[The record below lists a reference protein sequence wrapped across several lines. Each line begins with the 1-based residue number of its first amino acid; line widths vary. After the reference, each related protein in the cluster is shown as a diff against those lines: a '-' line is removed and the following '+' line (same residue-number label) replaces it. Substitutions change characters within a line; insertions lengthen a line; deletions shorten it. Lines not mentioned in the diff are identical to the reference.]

1 MRKIISYFINYP
13 KAVNIIILFFIF
25 FGIAGIISLKS
36 SFFPLID
43 SNFVSI
49 NITYL
54 GASPNEIEEGII
66 LKIED
71 NLKGI
76 AGIDRI
82 SSTARENNGSIL
94 VEISQN
100 KNIDLM
106 LLEVKNAIDRVPSY
120 PANMEPIVVSK
131 VDEQRPTIIFSL
143 AGEKTPL
150 TILKSIGRTI
160 EKDLRDIEGISQVN
174 VSGYPEE
181 EIEIAINE
189 NILLAYNLT
198 FEEIK
203 NSIRNTNILVTG
215 GKVKTENEEFLIR
228 AKNRNY
234 YADELSNIIIRSDN
248 KGKIVRLSDIATIRD
263 KFSETPLSSSVDG
276 NKAIIITVSS
286 TNDEDLTKS
295 AQQIRN
301 YIDEFNAKNQ
311 NLKLTSLQDRSKVL
325 RQRTN
330 LLLENGTIGIFLV
343 LILLSIFLNIRLAF
357 WVAFGLPISFLG
369 MLIFAGQ
376 AGVTINLMS
385 LFGMIVVVG
394 ILVDDGIVIAEN
406 IYQNF
411 EKGKSPAQAA
421 IDGTIEVLP
430 AILCA
435 ILTTIIAFGTLLF
448 LDGQVS
454 EFFGEVA
461 IIVILTLMVSLIEAL
476 IILPSHLA
484 HSKALVAKRKVNENF
499 ISRVFKSMRKI
510 NKKGNDLMFWLRDK
524 LYSPIL
530 IFALRNRFL
539 SFAGF
544 IAALLLTI
552 GSIGG
557 GIIGVTFFPTIASDI
572 VTVDL
577 NMPEGTHVKITDS
590 IISIIEDNV
599 WIVGAELSEEFM
611 KNDKRKLIRNVRK
624 NIGIP
629 AQGIQPLGVPSFDA
643 LGNSSIASL
652 EIYLLDSE
660 NRSNKI
666 KASLFANLLREK
678 MGEVVGVEK
687 LVYGSGVNFGGYPIS
702 VSLLSTDVYELKL
715 AKQELLKI
723 LNSNSLLTDI
733 ANNDPEGIKEIH
745 LKLNENANLLGLSL
759 SSVMAQ
765 VRSGFFGVE
774 AQRFQRGEDEI
785 RVWVRYDETSRS
797 MINNL
802 EQMRILTPYNKRVP
816 LMEIADYEIK
826 RGDVSINHLDGKR
839 EIQISANLK
848 NENQSASDIVYDL
861 KNNVLPKIQLKYP
874 SISAS
879 FEGQNREANKIIDSA
894 TKILPL
900 TLFLIFIVIGFT
912 FRSYSQPFLLLMLI
926 PFSLTTV
933 AWGHLIHGF
942 PVNIISML
950 GIIALIGILVNDGL
964 ILISKF
970 NQNLRDG
977 LNFDDSLYK
986 AGRSRFRAIFLT
998 SITTIAGLAP
1008 IILEKSFQA
1017 QLLKPMAI
1025 SIAYGIGYAT
1035 FLTLIMLPI
1044 FISGANSFKIAYI
1057 WLTTGKK
1064 LEKKEVESPIIELKN
1079 LIKK

>member
-43 SNFVSI
+43 SNFVSV

-76 AGIDRI
+76 SGIDRVT
-82 SSTARENNGSIL
+82 STARENNGSIL

-131 VDEQRPTIIFSL
+131 LDEQRPTIIFSL

-150 TILKSIGRTI
+150 TTLKNIGRTI

-248 KGKIVRLSDIATIRD
+248 KGKIVRLSDIAAIRD
-263 KFSETPLSSSVDG
+263 KFSETSLSSSVDG

-295 AQQIRN
+295 AEQIRN

-325 RQRTN
+325 SQRTN
-330 LLLENGTIGIFLV
+330 LLLENGAIGIFLV

-376 AGVTINLMS
+376 VGVTINLMS

-421 IDGTIEVLP
+421 IDGTMEVLP
-430 AILCA
+430 AILSA
-435 ILTTIIAFGTLLF
+435 ILTTIIAFGTLLL

-476 IILPSHLA
+476 IILPSHLSQ
-484 HSKALVAKRKVNENF
+484 SKALVTKRKVNKNF
-499 ISRVFKSMRKI
+499 ISRVFQSMRKI

-530 IFALRNRFL
+530 IFSLRNRFL
-539 SFAGF
+539 SFSGF

-557 GIIGVTFFPTIASDI
+557 GIIGTTFFPTVASDI

-577 NMPEGTHVKITDS
+577 NMPKGTNVKITDS
-590 IISIIEDNV
+590 IISIIEDNA
-599 WIVGAELSEEFM
+599 WKVGEKLSEKLR
-611 KNDKRKLIRNVRK
+611 KNEKRK
-624 NIGIP
+624 
-629 AQGIQPLGVPSFDA
+629 
-643 LGNSSIASL
+643 
-652 EIYLLDSE
+652 
-660 NRSNKI
+660 
-666 KASLFANLLREK
+666 
-678 MGEVVGVEK
+678 
-687 LVYGSGVNFGGYPIS
+687 
-702 VSLLSTDVYELKL
+702 
-715 AKQELLKI
+715 
-723 LNSNSLLTDI
+723 
-733 ANNDPEGIKEIH
+733 
-745 LKLNENANLLGLSL
+745 
-759 SSVMAQ
+759 
-765 VRSGFFGVE
+765 
-774 AQRFQRGEDEI
+774 
-785 RVWVRYDETSRS
+785 
-797 MINNL
+797 
-802 EQMRILTPYNKRVP
+802 
-816 LMEIADYEIK
+816 
-826 RGDVSINHLDGKR
+826 
-839 EIQISANLK
+839 
-848 NENQSASDIVYDL
+848 
-861 KNNVLPKIQLKYP
+861 
-874 SISAS
+874 
-879 FEGQNREANKIIDSA
+879 
-894 TKILPL
+894 
-900 TLFLIFIVIGFT
+900 
-912 FRSYSQPFLLLMLI
+912 
-926 PFSLTTV
+926 
-933 AWGHLIHGF
+933 
-942 PVNIISML
+942 
-950 GIIALIGILVNDGL
+950 
-964 ILISKF
+964 
-970 NQNLRDG
+970 
-977 LNFDDSLYK
+977 
-986 AGRSRFRAIFLT
+986 
-998 SITTIAGLAP
+998 
-1008 IILEKSFQA
+1008 
-1017 QLLKPMAI
+1017 
-1025 SIAYGIGYAT
+1025 
-1035 FLTLIMLPI
+1035 
-1044 FISGANSFKIAYI
+1044 
-1057 WLTTGKK
+1057 
-1064 LEKKEVESPIIELKN
+1064 
-1079 LIKK
+1079 

>member
-43 SNFVSI
+43 SNFVSV

-76 AGIDRI
+76 SGIDRVT
-82 SSTARENNGSIL
+82 STARENNGSIL

-131 VDEQRPTIIFSL
+131 LDEQRPTIIFSL

-150 TILKSIGRTI
+150 TTLKNIGRTI

-248 KGKIVRLSDIATIRD
+248 KGKIVRLSDIAAIRD
-263 KFSETPLSSSVDG
+263 KFSETSLSSSVDG

-295 AQQIRN
+295 AEQIRN

-325 RQRTN
+325 SQRTN
-330 LLLENGTIGIFLV
+330 LLLENGAIGIFLV

-376 AGVTINLMS
+376 VGVTINLMS

-421 IDGTIEVLP
+421 IDGTMEVLP
-430 AILCA
+430 AILSA
-435 ILTTIIAFGTLLF
+435 ILTTIIAFGTLLL

-530 IFALRNRFL
+530 IFSLRNRFL
-539 SFAGF
+539 SFSGF

-557 GIIGVTFFPTIASDI
+557 GIIGTTFFPTVASDI

-577 NMPEGTHVKITDS
+577 NMPKGTNVKITDS
-590 IISIIEDNV
+590 IISIIEDNA

-611 KNDKRKLIRNVRK
+611 KNDKRKLIRNIRK

-629 AQGIQPLGVPSFDA
+629 
-643 LGNSSIASL
+643 
-652 EIYLLDSE
+652 
-660 NRSNKI
+660 
-666 KASLFANLLREK
+666 
-678 MGEVVGVEK
+678 
-687 LVYGSGVNFGGYPIS
+687 
-702 VSLLSTDVYELKL
+702 
-715 AKQELLKI
+715 
-723 LNSNSLLTDI
+723 
-733 ANNDPEGIKEIH
+733 
-745 LKLNENANLLGLSL
+745 
-759 SSVMAQ
+759 
-765 VRSGFFGVE
+765 
-774 AQRFQRGEDEI
+774 
-785 RVWVRYDETSRS
+785 
-797 MINNL
+797 
-802 EQMRILTPYNKRVP
+802 
-816 LMEIADYEIK
+816 
-826 RGDVSINHLDGKR
+826 
-839 EIQISANLK
+839 
-848 NENQSASDIVYDL
+848 
-861 KNNVLPKIQLKYP
+861 
-874 SISAS
+874 
-879 FEGQNREANKIIDSA
+879 
-894 TKILPL
+894 
-900 TLFLIFIVIGFT
+900 
-912 FRSYSQPFLLLMLI
+912 
-926 PFSLTTV
+926 
-933 AWGHLIHGF
+933 
-942 PVNIISML
+942 
-950 GIIALIGILVNDGL
+950 
-964 ILISKF
+964 
-970 NQNLRDG
+970 
-977 LNFDDSLYK
+977 
-986 AGRSRFRAIFLT
+986 
-998 SITTIAGLAP
+998 
-1008 IILEKSFQA
+1008 
-1017 QLLKPMAI
+1017 
-1025 SIAYGIGYAT
+1025 
-1035 FLTLIMLPI
+1035 
-1044 FISGANSFKIAYI
+1044 
-1057 WLTTGKK
+1057 
-1064 LEKKEVESPIIELKN
+1064 
-1079 LIKK
+1079 